1 MKKYAFLLMV
11 MALPVMG
18 MAQEAATGA
27 AIEFKEKEFNFGD
40 IHQGDKV
47 EHTFTFTN
55 TGNAP
60 LILSNVLVTC
70 GCTATD
76 WPKEAIPPG
85 KDGEIK
91 VTFNSTGKM
100 GMQSKPVTVLSN
112 SSQGQV
118 QVKLMGNVLPPETDG

>member
-60 LILSNVLVTC
+60 LIRSNGLVTC
-70 GCTATD
+70 GRTATE
-76 WPKEAIPPG
+76 WPK
-85 KDGEIK
+85 
-91 VTFNSTGKM
+91 
-100 GMQSKPVTVLSN
+100 
-112 SSQGQV
+112 
-118 QVKLMGNVLPPETDG
+118 

>member
-1 MKKYAFLLMV
+1 
-11 MALPVMG
+11 
-18 MAQEAATGA
+18 
-27 AIEFKEKEFNFGD
+27 
-40 IHQGDKV
+40 
-47 EHTFTFTN
+47 
-55 TGNAP
+55 GNAP

>member
-11 MALPVMG
+11 MALPAMG
-18 MAQEAATGA
+18 WAQEASAGA
-27 AIEFKEKEFNFGD
+27 AIEFEEKEFNFGD
-40 IHQGDKV
+40 ITQGDKV

-76 WPKEAIPPG
+76 WPKAAIMPG
-85 KDGEIK
+85 TEGEIK

-118 QVKLMGNVLPPETDG
+118 QVKLMGNVLPPKTDG